1 LRVLADLTTG
11 RGVGIIANMDATLLM
26 RRKER
31 RPDDYLVE
39 IVIWQVPHPVPGS
52 RHDFKYRLFFGRSG
66 RRLVG
71 YDNERG
77 KGDHKHVGSSE
88 MPYRFQGIE
97 QLLRDFESDVN
108 AWRIAK

>member
-1 LRVLADLTTG
+1 M
-11 RGVGIIANMDATLLM
+11 ANMDATLLM

-39 IVIWQVPHPVPGS
+39 IVIWQLPQPVPGS
-52 RHDFKYRLFFGRSG
+52 RHGFKYRLFFGRNG
-66 RRLVG
+66 QRLVG

-77 KGDHKHVGSSE
+77 KGDHKHVGNVE
-88 MPYRFQGIE
+88 MPYHFQSIE
-97 QLLRDFESDVN
+97 QLLRDFEADVN